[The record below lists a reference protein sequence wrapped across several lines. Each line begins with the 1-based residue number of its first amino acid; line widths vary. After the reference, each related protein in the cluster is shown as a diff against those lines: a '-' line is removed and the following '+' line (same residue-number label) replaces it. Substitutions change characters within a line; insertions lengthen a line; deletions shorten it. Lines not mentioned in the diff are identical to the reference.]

1 MPMLVTPT
9 AQHIQ
14 AGDLKPEV
22 IITHHMALEDAARG
36 YDIFEKAEEDCRKVV
51 LTPSGPQPA
60 ARPAALEADRAL
72 PL

>member
-1 MPMLVTPT
+1 MPKLLE
-9 AQHIQ
+9 HIQ

-36 YDIFEKAEEDCRKVV
+36 YEIFEKAEEECRKVV
-51 LTPSGPQPA
+51 LTPSGPRPLALLA
-60 ARPAALEADRAL
+60 ADAERTL